1 MKVYDLSKDT
11 IERHQ
16 FGDPLLRHL
25 TDKILQLIDLP
36 GGRALDVGCGAG
48 RLAVALARRGFEVD
62 GVDVAASVVEQ
73 AAQLASEAGISA
85 RFFVA
90 DFRQPDARFPDETYD
105 LVVCSEVVE
114 HVESWRSVLD
124 NIARVLKPGGLLLLT
139 TPNDPAQFSILDE
152 YAGHFRRFRWRELET
167 GLSEFSVLTAFTV
180 GFPLTPALHPA
191 ERFISLVGEKLSV
204 PDRLSDYFDS
214 TRSSLDPYSRGYGSF
229 VYGTLPVVLAK
240 AAGRLVGKFGY
251 DGAYLV
257 GRVLSG
263 LFDLVSAWVVY
274 LLARRAGPRLG
285 RSAAFGAAGL
295 LVFCPFAIQL

>member
-180 GFPLTPALHPA
+180 GFPLTRALHWA
-191 ERFISLVGEKLSV
+191 
-204 PDRLSDYFDS
+204 Y
-214 TRSSLDPYSRGYGSF
+214 TRIL
-229 VYGTLPVVLAK
+229 LPVFFKEHSPERMWQEDSLYRRFGAQATYRLAQIDDLFN
-240 AAGRLVGKFGY
+240 RLRLGTT
-251 DGAYLV
+251 
-257 GRVLSG
+257 
-263 LFDLVSAWVVY
+263 WVVK
-274 LLARRAGPRLG
+274 ARKLRSRAR
-285 RSAAFGAAGL
+285 
-295 LVFCPFAIQL
+295 